1 MITRTMDRLTGFW
14 KSDRGLS
21 VFLVVLLVVAFVV
34 YPLRREAVLNE
45 VAVSAFYS
53 LILFSGVMA
62 VSSRR
67 RDRWIAGTVAV
78 ATFVFRWA
86 SDLISSK
93 PVLVIS
99 GVLAVVFLAMMAAV
113 VLAQVFRK
121 GPITIHRI
129 VGAVAAY
136 VLLGILWAAGYQL
149 VLLLTPGAFV
159 SAAGTPVGAPDLT
172 YFSFVTLTTVGYG
185 DVTAVNSVARSM
197 ALLEALTGQLFPAIL
212 IARLVSMEAARK
224 LE

>member
-1 MITRTMDRLTGFW
+1 MIKRSMNLLTDFW
-14 KSDRGLS
+14 KTDRGLS
-21 VFLVVLLVVAFVV
+21 LFLVVLLVVAFVV
-34 YPLRREAVLNE
+34 YPLRREALLND
-45 VAVSAFYS
+45 VALSAFYS
-53 LILFSGVMA
+53 LVLFSGV
-62 VSSRR
+62 VSVTTRR
-67 RDRWIAGTVAV
+67 RDRWIAGTVAA
-78 ATFVFRWA
+78 ATLVFRWA
-86 SDLISSK
+86 SNIVPGK
-93 PVLVIS
+93 PVIVIS
-99 GVLAVVFLAMMAAV
+99 NVLTILFLAMMAAV

-136 VLLGILWAAGYQL
+136 VLLGIMWAEGYQL
-149 VLLLTPGAFV
+149 VALLTPGAFV
-159 SAAGTPVGAPDLT
+159 ASAGTPVGAPDLT

-185 DVTAVNSVARSM
+185 DITAVNSVARSM